1 MRERY
6 FAFGEVKFTNN
17 FRKEVDCVYCEVYLL
32 DAPYHIDRPFDYL
45 CDGSVRPGH
54 IVKVP
59 FGRAN
64 NLRLAAVV
72 KVKDSCEGEGIKA
85 VHSVFDDRYSLS
97 PDMLELCLFMKG
109 HTLCTFGEAM
119 RCLIPSGALQDIP
132 NVKIKKTCVLIPS
145 AEEVD
150 RLLSATGRAGIRSE
164 GQRLIINY
172 LRNIGSADVELLR
185 DIPDVTNANIYALR
199 DKGIIRIIESESI
212 RNPYAEYAGRIDRT
226 PIELSPAQ
234 QVAYEAI
241 EADLLA
247 DGPRAALLFGVTGSG
262 KTKVI
267 MKAIDRTLEEG
278 KRVIMLVPEI
288 ALTPQTV
295 NIFCTRY
302 GERVAV
308 IHSSLSQGERF
319 DAWRRIK
326 RGEVDLVIGTRSAI
340 FAPLDNLGMIVIDEE
355 HEHTYKSESDP
366 KYHARDIAA
375 YRCGQS
381 NALMLLASA
390 TPSLESFYKAK
401 SGVYTLVPL
410 RERYGG
416 VKLPDA
422 IIVDMREELRLGNTS
437 PISDRLLKSL
447 NSVYENDRQ
456 AILFLNRRGY
466 STQISCKE
474 CGEVLDCPRCSVSLT
489 YHNGP
494 GGGRLLCHMCGYG
507 QPVPR
512 ECPSCSADRLS
523 FLGYGTQKLEAELNK
538 YIPDMSVLRMD
549 ADTTGTKMSYDRML
563 EDFREGRAD
572 ILLGTQMVAK
582 GHDFP
587 RVTLVGVALAD
598 TSLHVSDFR
607 AAERTFSLLTQVIG
621 RAGRAGN
628 GGIAVIQTYA
638 PKNEC
643 LRLACRQDYEEFY
656 EGEIAIRRE
665 LSYPPF
671 CDIVYL
677 TLTSEDEEEL
687 MRESKRLSDTL
698 LEKLKGDIGKLPFVV
713 FGPFEAQVYKV
724 NEKYR
729 MRMVIKCKLN
739 KQSRGLFHQLLCE
752 FSSSRRVSLSVDMN
766 PMTV

>member
-1 MRERY
+1 M
-6 FAFGEVKFTNN
+6 
-17 FRKEVDCVYCEVYLL
+17 YCEVYLF

-45 CDGSVRPGH
+45 CEDDIRAGD

-64 NLRLAAVV
+64 SLRLAVV
-72 KVKDSCEGEGIKA
+72 TRVKEACDGEGIKS
-85 VHSVFDDRYSLS
+85 VHSRLDTRYSLS
-97 PDMLELCLFMKG
+97 EEMLGLCLFMKG
-109 HTLCTFGEAM
+109 HTLCSFGEAA
-119 RCLIPSGALQDIP
+119 RSVIPPAALSDIPS
-132 NVKIKKTCVLIPS
+132 VKVKKTCVLTLSP
-145 AEEVD
+145 EEAD
-150 RLLSATGRAGIRSE
+150 ALLAAKGRAGLRSE
-164 GQRLIINY
+164 GQRLVVEY
-172 LRNIGSADVELLR
+172 LKSIGSADIELIR
-185 DIPDVTNANIYALR
+185 ATPGVSYANISALA
-199 DKGIIRIIESESI
+199 DKGIIKIIQSESI
-212 RNPYAEYAGRIDRT
+212 RNPYAEYARIRDNSE
-226 PIELSPAQ
+226 IVLSPAQ
-234 QVAYEAI
+234 QTAYDTIESELLSDEA
-241 EADLLA
+241 
-247 DGPRAALLFGVTGSG
+247 RAALLFGVTGSG

-267 MKAIDRTLEEG
+267 MKAIDKTLSEG
-278 KRVIMLVPEI
+278 RRVIMLVPEI

-295 NIFCTRY
+295 NIFCRRY

-340 FAPLDNLGMIVIDEE
+340 FAPLDNIGMIVIDEE

-375 YRCGQS
+375 YRCGK
-381 NALMLLASA
+381 NKALMLLASA

-416 VKLPDA
+416 VRLPDA

-447 NSVYENDRQ
+447 NSVYENEKQ

-474 CGEVLDCPRCSVSLT
+474 CGEVLSCPRCSVSLT
-489 YHNGP
+489 YHNGKD
-494 GGGRLLCHMCGYG
+494 GGKLLCHMCGYSER
-507 QPVPR
+507 VPKV
-512 ECPSCSADRLS
+512 CPSCSADKLS

-563 EDFREGRAD
+563 EDFREGRHD

-587 RVTLVGVALAD
+587 KVTLVGVALAD
-598 TSLHVSDFR
+598 TSLYVSDFR
-607 AAERTFSLLTQVIG
+607 AAEKTFSLLTQVIG
-621 RAGRAGN
+621 RAGRATD

-638 PKNEC
+638 PKNEVI
-643 LRLACRQDYEEFY
+643 RLACLQDYEKFY
-656 EGEIAIRRE
+656 EGEIALRRE

-671 CDIVYL
+671 CDIVNL

-687 MRESKRLSDTL
+687 LRESKHLSDTL
-698 LEKLKGDIGKLPFVV
+698 LSKLSGELGKLPFIV
-713 FGPFEAQVYKV
+713 FGPFEAQVYKI

-729 MRMVIKCKLN
+729 MRMVVKCKLN
-739 KQSRGLFHQLLCE
+739 KQSRGLFHELLCE
-752 FSSSRRVSLSVDMN
+752 FSTSRKVTLAVDMN

>member
-1 MRERY
+1 M
-6 FAFGEVKFTNN
+6 
-17 FRKEVDCVYCEVYLL
+17 YCEVYLF

-45 CDGSVRPGH
+45 CGDDVAVGS

-59 FGRAN
+59 FGRSN
-64 NLRLAAVV
+64 NLRLAAVT
-72 KVKDSCEGEGIKA
+72 KVKDSSDGEKLKS
-85 VHSVFDDRYSLS
+85 VHSVYDSRFSLS
-97 PDMLELCLFMKG
+97 EEMLKLCLFMKG
-109 HTLCTFGEAM
+109 HTLCTFGEAV
-119 RCLIPSGALQDIP
+119 RCLIPAGALQETP
-132 NVKIKKTCVLIPS
+132 NVKIKKTCVLTLS
-145 AEEVD
+145 ESEVD
-150 RLLSATGRAGIRSE
+150 ALLSARGRAGIRSE
-164 GQRLIINY
+164 GQRIIIKY
-172 LRNIGSADVELLR
+172 LRDIGSADIELLR
-185 DIPDVTNANIYALR
+185 ALPGTSYANISALAE
-199 DKGIIRIIESESI
+199 KGIIKIIQSESL
-212 RNPYAEYAGRIDRT
+212 RNPYAEYVRIKNT
-226 PIELSPAQ
+226 APIELSPAQ
-234 QVAYEAI
+234 QTAYATI
-241 EADLLA
+241 ESELMSDSA
-247 DGPRAALLFGVTGSG
+247 RAVLLFGVTGSG

-267 MKAIDRTLEEG
+267 MKAIDKTLAEG
-278 KRVIMLVPEI
+278 KSVIMLVPEI

-295 NIFCTRY
+295 SIFCTRY

-308 IHSSLSQGERF
+308 IHSALSQGERF

-340 FAPLDNLGMIVIDEE
+340 FAPLENIGMIVIDEE

-375 YRCGQS
+375 FRCGQ
-381 NALMLLASA
+381 NKALMLLASA
-390 TPSLESFYKAK
+390 TPSLESFYKAQN
-401 SGVYTLVPL
+401 GTYTLAPL

-416 VKLPDA
+416 VRLPDA
-422 IIVDMREELRLGNTS
+422 IIVDMREELRLGNMS
-437 PISDRLLKSL
+437 PISDRLHKSL
-447 NSVYENDRQ
+447 CDVYEKDNQ

-466 STQISCKE
+466 STQINCKE
-474 CGEVLDCPRCSVSLT
+474 CGEVLSCPRCSVSLT

-494 GGGRLLCHMCGYG
+494 EGGKLLCHMCGYS
-507 QPVPR
+507 QAVPKT
-512 ECPSCSADRLS
+512 CPSCSADKLS

-538 YIPDMSVLRMD
+538 YLPDMSVLRMD

-607 AAERTFSLLTQVIG
+607 AAEKTFSLLTQVIG
-621 RAGRAGN
+621 RAGRATD
-628 GGIAVIQTYA
+628 GGIAVIQTYS

-643 LRLACRQDYEEFY
+643 LRLACLQDYEKFY
-656 EGEIAIRRE
+656 EGEIALRRE

-677 TLTSEDEEEL
+677 TLTSDDEAEL
-687 MRESKRLSDTL
+687 MRESKRLADNVV
-698 LEKLKGDIGKLPFVV
+698 EKIKGEFSGLPFIV

-739 KQSRGLFHQLLCE
+739 RESRLLFHQLLCE
-752 FSSSRRVSLSVDMN
+752 FSTARRVTLSVDMN
-766 PMTV
+766 PMTM

>member
-1 MRERY
+1 M
-6 FAFGEVKFTNN
+6 
-17 FRKEVDCVYCEVYLL
+17 YCEVYLL
-32 DAPYHIDRPFDYL
+32 DAPYHIDRPFDYS
-45 CDGSVRPGH
+45 CGDNVNVGDIVR
-54 IVKVP
+54 VP
-59 FGRAN
+59 FGRYDG
-64 NLRLAAVV
+64 LRLAAVV
-72 KVKDSCEGEGIKA
+72 KLKDTTDGENIKA
-85 VHSVFDDRYSLS
+85 VRSVLDKRYSLS
-97 PDMLELCLFMKG
+97 EEMLSLCLFMKG
-109 HTLCTFGEAM
+109 HTLCTFGEAV
-119 RCLIPSGALQDIP
+119 RCLIPAGALSDTP
-132 NVKIKKTCVLIPS
+132 NVRLKKTCVLTLS
-145 AEEVD
+145 DEEVD
-150 RLLSATGRAGIRSE
+150 SLLSAKGRAGIRSE
-164 GQRLIINY
+164 GQRAVIEY
-172 LRNIGSADVELLR
+172 LRGITSADMELVR
-185 DIPDVTNANIYALR
+185 AIPGVSYANVSALAE
-199 DKGIIRIIESESI
+199 KGIIKVLVSESL
-212 RNPYAEYAGRIDRT
+212 RNPYAEYARRKRT
-226 PIELSPAQ
+226 EPIELSPAQ
-234 QVAYEAI
+234 QIAYDTI
-241 EADLLA
+241 EAELLA
-247 DGPRAALLFGVTGSG
+247 DSPRAALLFGVTGSG

-267 MKAIDRTLEEG
+267 MKAIDRTLAEG
-278 KRVIMLVPEI
+278 RSVIMLVPEI

-308 IHSSLSQGERF
+308 IHSSLSAGERF

-340 FAPLDNLGMIVIDEE
+340 FAPLDNIGMIVIDEE
-355 HEHTYKSESDP
+355 HEHTYKSELDP

-375 YRCGQS
+375 YRCGK
-381 NALMLLASA
+381 NKALMLLASA

-401 SGVYTLVPL
+401 SGAYTLVPL

-416 VKLPDA
+416 VRLPDA

-447 NSVYENDRQ
+447 NSVYENEKQ

-466 STQISCKE
+466 STQINCKE
-474 CGEVLDCPRCSVSLT
+474 CGEVLSCPRCSVSLT

-494 GGGRLLCHMCGYG
+494 EGGRLLCHLCGYG

-512 ECPSCSADRLS
+512 ACPSCSADKLS

-538 YIPDMSVLRMD
+538 YAPDMSVIRMD

-621 RAGRAGN
+621 RAGRATD
-628 GGIAVIQTYA
+628 GGVAVIQTFS

-643 LRLACRQDYEEFY
+643 LRLACLQDYEKFY

-677 TLTSEDEEEL
+677 TLTSGDEAAL
-687 MRESKRLSDTL
+687 IRESKRLSDSL
-698 LEKLKGDIGKLPFVV
+698 IERLKGDLGKLPFVV
-713 FGPFEAQVYKV
+713 FGPFEAQVYKI
-724 NEKYR
+724 NDKFR
-729 MRMVIKCKLN
+729 MRMVIKCRLN
-739 KQSRGLFHQLLCE
+739 RQSRGLFHDLLVE
-752 FSSSRRVSLSVDMN
+752 FSTARGVTLSVDMN

>member
-1 MRERY
+1 M
-6 FAFGEVKFTNN
+6 
-17 FRKEVDCVYCEVYLL
+17 YCEVYLF

-45 CDGSVRPGH
+45 CGDDVAVGS

-59 FGRAN
+59 FGRSN
-64 NLRLAAVV
+64 NLRLAAVT
-72 KVKDSCEGEGIKA
+72 KVKDSSDGEKLKS
-85 VHSVFDDRYSLS
+85 VHSVYDSRFSLS
-97 PDMLELCLFMKG
+97 EEMLKLCLFMKG
-109 HTLCTFGEAM
+109 HTLCTFGEAV
-119 RCLIPSGALQDIP
+119 RCLIPAGALHETP
-132 NVKIKKTCVLIPS
+132 NVKVKKTCVLIKS
-145 AEEVD
+145 ASEVD
-150 RLLSATGRAGIRSE
+150 ELLSAKGRAGIRSE
-164 GQRLIINY
+164 GQRLIIEY
-172 LRNIGSADVELLR
+172 LRDIGSADIELLR
-185 DIPDVTNANIYALR
+185 ALPGTSYANISALNE
-199 DKGIIRIIESESI
+199 KGIIKIIESESI
-212 RNPYAEYAGRIDRT
+212 RNPYAEYARIRNT
-226 PIELSPAQ
+226 APIELSPAQ
-234 QVAYEAI
+234 QTAYATI
-241 EADLLA
+241 ESELMSDSA
-247 DGPRAALLFGVTGSG
+247 RAVLLFGVTGSG

-267 MKAIDRTLEEG
+267 MKAIDKTLSEG
-278 KRVIMLVPEI
+278 KGVIMLVPEI

-295 NIFCTRY
+295 GIFCTRY

-308 IHSSLSQGERF
+308 IHSALSQGERF

-340 FAPLDNLGMIVIDEE
+340 FAPLENIGMIVIDEE

-375 YRCGQS
+375 FRCGQN

-390 TPSLESFYKAK
+390 TPSLESFYKAQT
-401 SGVYTLVPL
+401 GTYTLAPL

-416 VKLPDA
+416 VRLPDA
-422 IIVDMREELRLGNTS
+422 IVVDMREELRLGNMS
-437 PISDRLLKSL
+437 PISDRLHKSL
-447 NSVYENDRQ
+447 SEVYENDKQ

-466 STQISCKE
+466 STQINCKE
-474 CGEVLDCPRCSVSLT
+474 CGEVLSCQRCSVSLT

-494 GGGRLLCHMCGYG
+494 DGGKLLCHMCGYS
-507 QPVPR
+507 QPVPKY
-512 ECPSCSADRLS
+512 CPSCSADRLS

-538 YIPDMSVLRMD
+538 YLPDMSVLRMD

-607 AAERTFSLLTQVIG
+607 AAEKTFSLLTQVIG
-621 RAGRAGN
+621 RAGRATD
-628 GGIAVIQTYA
+628 GGVAVIQTYS

-643 LRLACRQDYEEFY
+643 LRLACLQDYEKFY
-656 EGEIAIRRE
+656 EGEIALRRE

-677 TLTSEDEEEL
+677 TLTSDDESEL
-687 MRESKRLSDTL
+687 ARESKRLSDL
-698 LEKLKGDIGKLPFVV
+698 VVEKLRGEFSKLPFIV

-739 KQSRGLFHQLLCE
+739 KESRLLFHQLLCE
-752 FSSSRRVSLSVDMN
+752 FSTARRVTLSVDMN

>member
-1 MRERY
+1 M
-6 FAFGEVKFTNN
+6 
-17 FRKEVDCVYCEVYLL
+17 YCEVYLF

-45 CDGSVRPGH
+45 CEDDIRAGD

-64 NLRLAAVV
+64 SLRLAVV
-72 KVKDSCEGEGIKA
+72 TRVKDACEGEGIKS
-85 VHSVFDDRYSLS
+85 VHSRLDTRYSLS
-97 PDMLELCLFMKG
+97 EEMLGLCLFMKG
-109 HTLCTFGEAM
+109 HTLCSFGEAA
-119 RCLIPSGALQDIP
+119 RSVIPPAALSDIPS
-132 NVKIKKTCVLIPS
+132 VKVKKTCVLTLSP
-145 AEEVD
+145 EEAD
-150 RLLSATGRAGIRSE
+150 ALLAAKGRAGLRSE
-164 GQRLIINY
+164 GQRLVVEY
-172 LRNIGSADVELLR
+172 LKSIGSADIELIR
-185 DIPDVTNANIYALR
+185 ATPGVSYANISALA
-199 DKGIIRIIESESI
+199 DKGIIKIIQSESI
-212 RNPYAEYAGRIDRT
+212 RNPYAEYARIRDNSE
-226 PIELSPAQ
+226 IVLSSAQ
-234 QVAYEAI
+234 QTAYDTIESELLSDEA
-241 EADLLA
+241 
-247 DGPRAALLFGVTGSG
+247 RAALLFGVTGSG

-267 MKAIDRTLEEG
+267 MKAIDKTLSEG
-278 KRVIMLVPEI
+278 RRVIMLVPEI

-295 NIFCTRY
+295 NIFCRRY

-340 FAPLDNLGMIVIDEE
+340 FAPLDNIGMIVIDEE

-375 YRCGQS
+375 YRCGK
-381 NALMLLASA
+381 NKALMLLASA

-401 SGVYTLVPL
+401 TGVYTLVPI

-416 VKLPDA
+416 VRLPDA

-447 NSVYENDRQ
+447 NSVYENEKQ

-466 STQISCKE
+466 STQISCKD
-474 CGEVLDCPRCSVSLT
+474 CGEVLSCPRCSVSLT
-489 YHNGP
+489 YHNGKD
-494 GGGRLLCHMCGYG
+494 GGKLLCHMCGYSER
-507 QPVPR
+507 VPKV
-512 ECPSCSADRLS
+512 CPSCSADKLS

-563 EDFREGRAD
+563 EDFREGRHD

-598 TSLHVSDFR
+598 TSLYVSDFR
-607 AAERTFSLLTQVIG
+607 AAEKTFSLLTQVIG
-621 RAGRAGN
+621 RAGRATD

-638 PKNEC
+638 PKNEVI
-643 LRLACRQDYEEFY
+643 RLACLQDYEKFY
-656 EGEIAIRRE
+656 EGEIALRRE

-671 CDIVYL
+671 CDIVNL

-687 MRESKRLSDTL
+687 LRESKHLSDTL
-698 LEKLKGDIGKLPFVV
+698 LSKLSGELGKLPFIV
-713 FGPFEAQVYKV
+713 FGPFEAQVYKI

-729 MRMVIKCKLN
+729 MRMVVKCKLN
-739 KQSRGLFHQLLCE
+739 KQSRGLFHELLCE
-752 FSSSRRVSLSVDMN
+752 FSTSRKVTLAVDMN